1 MLSRVARSLY
11 RLGAAAEHADHV
23 ARVIDVHVGLAL
35 DRGRAPEPGYWAN
48 VLELCGIPASD
59 ARHHESATEI
69 AIVGADVASVRESV
83 ESARREAMAVRPSLS
98 SEVYEALNALHWR
111 LEAAD
116 WSANLHDFAIDVQRG
131 VGLLYGLID
140 DSMAHDEAWEFLRLG
155 RLLRRASNV
164 EVLVTRKLAWLSDV
178 DDPIEWAAVLRS
190 CSAFEAYR
198 WRFSAPVTPDGVAG
212 FLLLDRTLPRSV
224 RAAVSAALEGV
235 RRVDG
240 PGDSSLPH
248 RLLGRL
254 SNLFEYSVAAEI
266 VADPTG
272 FAAAYDEVAR
282 HLEDA
287 LSATYFRPTA
297 VPAGQSVVAPPIW
310 SSSQQQQQ

>member
-35 DRGRAPEPGYWAN
+35 DRGRAPEAGYWTR
-48 VLELCGIPASD
+48 VLELCRIPSTAVQHHRDAS
-59 ARHHESATEI
+59 EQ
-69 AIVGADVASVRESV
+69 AIVGHEVPSVRESV
-83 ESARREAMAVRPSLS
+83 EAARREAMAVRPSLS
-98 SEVYEALNALHWR
+98 SEVYESLNALHWR
-111 LEAAD
+111 LEASD
-116 WSANLHDFAIDVQRG
+116 WRANLHDFAIDVQRG
-131 VGLLYGLID
+131 VGLLYGLIE

-155 RLLRRASNV
+155 RMLRRASNV
-164 EVLVTRKLAWLSDV
+164 VILATRKLEWLRGV

-198 WRFSAPVTPDGVAG
+198 WRFSAPVTPEGVAG
-212 FLLLDRTLPRSV
+212 FLLLDRTLPRSA

-235 RRVDG
+235 RRVDA

-254 SNLFEYSVAAEI
+254 SNQFEYSVASEV
-266 VADPTG
+266 VADPKG
-272 FAAAYDEVAR
+272 FMAAYDEVAR

-297 VPAGQSVVAPPIW
+297 VPAGQPVVAPPIW